1 MYIYIYIIHD
11 VYTIQPRRGQAGPGR
26 PPPLPTRDCSP
37 SLGALA
43 GLAQD
48 ANEVADLAPL
58 VPERR
63 HAQAVAELLPALP
76 VVGQDR
82 PSLLVAQELG
92 HQGGHGEPV
101 RRGALEQPGEGPA
114 QALRPGMESI
124 DCIFDFWGRGTAARA
139 SESEERREE
148 ERRGE
153 GRREM
158 WEDQEHGDYAGG
170 GRIAFGGANLRKKKK
185 RCACGRQPPGTS
197 HSPTVTA
204 KLLPRPVDVD
214 D

>member
-1 MYIYIYIIHD
+1 M
-11 VYTIQPRRGQAGPGR
+11 
-26 PPPLPTRDCSP
+26 
-37 SLGALA
+37 
-43 GLAQD
+43 
-48 ANEVADLAPL
+48 ADLAPL

-82 PSLLVAQELG
+82 PCLLVAQELG

-139 SESEERREE
+139 SESEERR
-148 ERRGE
+148 GE

-158 WEDQEHGDYAGG
+158 GEDQEHGDYAGG